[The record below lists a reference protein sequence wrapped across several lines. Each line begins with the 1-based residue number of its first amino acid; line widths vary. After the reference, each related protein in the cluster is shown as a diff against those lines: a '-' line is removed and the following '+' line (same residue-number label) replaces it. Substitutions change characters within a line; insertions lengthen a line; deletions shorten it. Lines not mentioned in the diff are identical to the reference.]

1 MCLALPMKVIRME
14 GTTALCQG
22 RNGVERVDTLIT
34 GKLEPGQWILS
45 FLGAAR
51 EVIDAERAAQV
62 EDALTALESI
72 LHGNGSTEALI
83 HAGFADLIGREPQL
97 PEFLRPNPPLP
108 QPLSHEGRGEQRES
122 LARLAL

>member
-1 MCLALPMKVIRME
+1 MCLAIPLQVIRME
-14 GTTALCQG
+14 GSTALCQG
-22 RNGVERVDTLIT
+22 RNGVERIDTLIT

-72 LHGNGSTEALI
+72 LHGNGSIEALI
-83 HAGFADLIGREPQL
+83 HAGFADLIEREPQL
-97 PEFLRPNPPLP
+97 PEFLRPNLT
-108 QPLSHEGRGEQRES
+108 QGT
-122 LARLAL
+122 